1 MALIPACFHDPPL
14 GGFVLVY
21 FQVAGDRRPK
31 PGVDLERRAR
41 HGQLLD
47 EDGNLHFIS
56 AFCCHVK
63 LAVFQISQAT
73 SN

>member
-1 MALIPACFHDPPL
+1 MVPP
-14 GGFVLVY
+14 GGLVLVY
-21 FQVAGDRRPK
+21 FQVPGDRRPK

-47 EDGNLHFIS
+47 EDGNQHFIS
-56 AFCCHVK
+56 AFCCHFK
-63 LAVFQISQAT
+63 LGVFQISQLT